1 MRADLI
7 LKSNNIFTSTSDKPI
22 SGGVAIKGNKLL
34 AVGED
39 FEAFLGPETEVREY
53 GDKLIMPGFI
63 DAHVHYFMAGL
74 AASEHVCGELIASS
88 SEAEC
93 AAMIKEFAEP
103 LHPAQK
109 VDRSVLH
116 FLIFP
121 QNRF

>member
-93 AAMIKEFAEP
+93 AAMIKEFA
-103 LHPAQK
+103 
-109 VDRSVLH
+109 
-116 FLIFP
+116 
-121 QNRF
+121 

>member
-74 AASEHVCGELIASS
+74 AARMIRSDFCIPDVISS
-88 SEAEC
+88 SLENPVVIPVRPPSICSALSMM
-93 AAMIKEFAEP
+93 A
-103 LHPAQK
+103 
-109 VDRSVLH
+109 
-116 FLIFP
+116 
-121 QNRF
+121 RFSTSTSRI